1 LIDKAGFRAR
11 LAYQRSFYIESMNLY
26 ELRAV

>member
-1 LIDKAGFRAR
+1 MDRAGFRAR

-26 ELRAV
+26 ELRTV